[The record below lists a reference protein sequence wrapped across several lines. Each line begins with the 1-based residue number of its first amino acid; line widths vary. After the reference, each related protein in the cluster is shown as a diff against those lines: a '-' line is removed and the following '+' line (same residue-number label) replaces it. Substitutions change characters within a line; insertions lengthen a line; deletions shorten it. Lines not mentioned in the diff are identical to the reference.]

1 MISAA
6 RILGLAATAALLLGL
21 GATATPASAQAAC
34 KDERIRAKSEI
45 RVRGETFAANE
56 AKERWEKAAQE
67 RFGRSYGKWSNA
79 KDANVECE
87 SAKSPRVGLPAK
99 VCTAYGRPCQRDD
112 KAAIVEER
120 EADKGGKRSEAGN
133 RDRERYRDRF
143 GIREDWYAR
152 RLRRAYDAE
161 MRHQDYLAKRRRQ
174 LEKWAERREAA
185 YWRSLYRR
193 QSHGYWD

>member
-6 RILGLAATAALLLGL
+6 RILGFAATAAVLLSL

-45 RVRGETFAANE
+45 RVRGETFATNE
-56 AKERWEKAAQE
+56 AKQRWEKAAEE

-99 VCTAYGRPCQRDD
+99 VCTAYGRPCKRDD
-112 KAAIVEER
+112 KAAVVEER
-120 EADKGGKRSEAGN
+120 EADKGGKRSESGN
-133 RDRERYRDRF
+133 RDGDRV
-143 GIREDWYAR
+143 GIRGERRSWYLT
-152 RLRRAYDAE
+152 RLQRAYDAE
-161 MRHQDYLAKRRRQ
+161 MRHQDYLARQRRLAEKRSY
-174 LEKWAERREAA
+174 RREMA